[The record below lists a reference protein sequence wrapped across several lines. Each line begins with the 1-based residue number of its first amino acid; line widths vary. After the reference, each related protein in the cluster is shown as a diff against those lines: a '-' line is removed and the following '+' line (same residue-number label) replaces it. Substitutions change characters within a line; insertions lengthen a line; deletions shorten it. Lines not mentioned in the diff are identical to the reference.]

1 MKALQQRNPA
11 GLLAVVLLS
20 VGALGL
26 SLLSLGRFD
35 LIAEPFGPLLV
46 LGRIMGSAAAL
57 GAVYQWTLPSELKR
71 EYVRVRV

>member
-1 MKALQQRNPA
+1 MKALQRNPA
-11 GLLAVVLLS
+11 GLLAMALLS

-26 SLLSLGRFD
+26 GLLSLGRSD

-46 LGRIMGSAAAL
+46 LGRIVGSAVAFV
-57 GAVYQWTLPSELKR
+57 AVYQWTLQRELKR